1 MDNKKKEKS
10 EGEKLAEKLL
20 SDKKNGGLR
29 LSEEKI
35 KKAEPFEKKQ
45 NWIFLNS

>member
-20 SDKKNGGLR
+20 SDKKTVDFALAKKSSKR
-29 LSEEKI
+29 QTSSARAI
-35 KKAEPFEKKQ
+35 KAF
-45 NWIFLNS
+45 

>member
-20 SDKKNGGLR
+20 SDKKTVDFALKKSSKR
-29 LSEEKI
+29 QTSSARAI
-35 KKAEPFEKKQ
+35 KAF
-45 NWIFLNS
+45 

>member
-20 SDKKNGGLR
+20 SDKKTVDFALAKKNQKGRQVLRGL
-29 LSEEKI
+29 
-35 KKAEPFEKKQ
+35 
-45 NWIFLNS
+45 